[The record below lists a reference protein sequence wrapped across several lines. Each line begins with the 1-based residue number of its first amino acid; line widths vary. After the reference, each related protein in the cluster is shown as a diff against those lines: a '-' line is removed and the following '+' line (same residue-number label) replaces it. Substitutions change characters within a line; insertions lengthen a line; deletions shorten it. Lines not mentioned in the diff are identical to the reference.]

1 MTLVYGVSTIEELRQ
16 RIGNIRQIA
25 GYQRVQLQEGRGKGN
40 EVLLVRNGSGLSFQI
55 SLSRAFDIGLCE
67 LYGIPISWMSA
78 AGPVS
83 PHFYEKDGREW
94 SRSFEGGLLATCG
107 LTYMGKPN
115 VDEGEALGLHGR
127 ISSTPAELLRSE
139 TVQTNDGYACEF
151 RGRVRQS
158 SASGENIALLRTIR
172 TIPGSNRI
180 SIVDEI
186 TNEAFKP
193 VEHMVLYHF
202 NFGFPLVSE
211 TCHISIP
218 EAQRRQWIQ
227 GNGPIEGWDRFPE
240 PSDAGPT
247 VLLHE
252 GVQDEHGRVQLA
264 VENQIIF
271 NGQKKRMQVGIRY
284 PHESCP
290 FLTQWRNP
298 ASGGYVLGL
307 EPGNASTEGRATHR
321 QRGTLP
327 RLQAQETRRYE
338 FTLDF
343 SLTD

>member
-1 MTLVYGVSTIEELRQ
+1 MEELRQ
-16 RIGNIRQIA
+16 RIGNVRQIA
-25 GYQRVQLQEGRGKGN
+25 GYQRVQLQEGKGKGN
-40 EVLLVRNGSGLSFQI
+40 EVLLVRNGCGLSFQI

-67 LYGIPISWMSA
+67 LYGIPVSWMSA

-94 SRSFEGGLLATCG
+94 SRGFEGGLLATCG

-127 ISSTPAELLRSE
+127 ISATPAELLRSE
-139 TVQTNDGYACEF
+139 VVPTNTGYTCEF

-158 SASGENIALLRTIR
+158 SASGENIVLLRTIR
-172 TIPGSNRI
+172 TAPGSNRI

-193 VEHMVLYHF
+193 VDHMVLYHF

-218 EAQRRQWIQ
+218 EAQQRRWIQ
-227 GNGPIEGWDRFPE
+227 GDGPVDGWERFPA
-240 PSDAGPT
+240 PSDMEPT

-252 GVQDEHGRVQLA
+252 GVQDEQGWVQLA
-264 VENQIIF
+264 IENQVF
-271 NGQKKRMQVGIRY
+271 LNGQKKHMQVDLRY
-284 PHESCP
+284 LRESCP

-298 ASGGYVLGL
+298 AKGGYVLAL